1 MWKYTDKVIDFFN
14 NPRNCGS
21 MENADGIGQVG
32 NLVCGDSMKLYIKMA
47 KDGETI
53 EDAKFQT
60 FGCASAIASASAL
73 TVMIIGKKLSE
84 AVTLTNQDIVAFL
97 GGLPD
102 EKEHCSVMGVE
113 AFQAALEDMLKRRPD
128 IKVPQFKKEDEGG
141 RIVCRCFNVS
151 ESKIREVARSN
162 GLTTVEQVTNYTKAG
177 GACGKCKAEIQRILD
192 SLNGTAAPGAATVEQ
207 PAKMTNL
214 RKIALVQSVFEETIV
229 PGLKADGGSAELVD
243 IDGNNVYVRLT
254 GKCAFCPSSMQTL
267 KNWVEAQLREHV
279 SPDINV
285 VNAAQ

>member
-102 EKEHCSVMGVE
+102 EKEHCTRYAYPKHKINRMIQEGK
-113 AFQAALEDMLKRRPD
+113 LK
-128 IKVPQFKKEDEGG
+128 
-141 RIVCRCFNVS
+141 
-151 ESKIREVARSN
+151 
-162 GLTTVEQVTNYTKAG
+162 GLLKTKNDST
-177 GACGKCKAEIQRILD
+177 IQ
-192 SLNGTAAPGAATVEQ
+192 S
-207 PAKMTNL
+207 
-214 RKIALVQSVFEETIV
+214 
-229 PGLKADGGSAELVD
+229 
-243 IDGNNVYVRLT
+243 
-254 GKCAFCPSSMQTL
+254 
-267 KNWVEAQLREHV
+267 
-279 SPDINV
+279 
-285 VNAAQ
+285 